1 MKPKEITMQIVKN
14 IGNYEMSR
22 LQATYE
28 LSDGEGDTRESM
40 ADLFREARKDLEF
53 AFIRSYGRQSYNRD
67 EEVVETDEA
76 GDISTDKVRLTTK
89 RYVQRVLDALKN
101 GDMTVEYVERNFI
114 LTDEQ
119 VDFFRGNGFWVISDK
134 QQVITNQLT
143 EGAVAR
149 GRK

>member
-14 IGNYEMSR
+14 IGNYEMAR

-28 LSDGEGDTRESM
+28 LSDGEGDTREAM

-53 AFIRSYGRQSYNRD
+53 AFIRSYGKQSYNRD
-67 EEVVETDEA
+67 EEVVENVVKTDEV
-76 GDISTDKVRLTTK
+76 GDITTDKVRLTTK
-89 RYVQRVLDALKN
+89 RHLQRVLDALKN
-101 GDMTVEYVERNFI
+101 GEMTVEYVDRNFI

-134 QQVITNQLT
+134 
-143 EGAVAR
+143 
-149 GRK
+149 